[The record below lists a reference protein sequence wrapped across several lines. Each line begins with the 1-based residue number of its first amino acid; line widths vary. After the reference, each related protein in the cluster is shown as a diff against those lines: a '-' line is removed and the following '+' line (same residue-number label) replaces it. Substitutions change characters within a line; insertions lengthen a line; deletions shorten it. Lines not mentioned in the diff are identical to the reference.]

1 MNKYGKHELQVGIG
15 VLIAA
20 VGLIWGV
27 LWLQQVKVAGSV
39 IHYSADFPTVG
50 GLKLHDRVQVRGI
63 KAGAVERLEV
73 LGNRVRVHFYVD
85 GDMPLTEQARV
96 RLMSQGIVGDRLVEI
111 DPGTGKPAPE
121 GYVFQGVVQQDMM
134 EMAANGAA
142 MIDDARALTR
152 ELTELI
158 RELRA
163 DGRLTGTVDETRTA
177 LRSLAGSTERL
188 TPELLALTRD
198 LRTTNRRLRDAL
210 VGPDSLLPRTL
221 ADADRALARADS
233 VAAVLVRATTTLADL
248 AADLRA
254 GKGTAGRILADDSLY
269 ALAES
274 TLTAARDLIA
284 DIKARPKRYFKMSVF

>member
-1 MNKYGKHELQVGIG
+1 MNKYGKHEIQVGIA

-20 VGLIWGV
+20 VALVWGV

-39 IHYSADFPTVG
+39 FHFSADFPTVG
-50 GLKLHDRVQVRGI
+50 GLKEHDRVQVRGI

-73 LGNRVRVHFYVD
+73 RGNKVRVHFYVD
-85 GDMPLTEQARV
+85 RSFPLTNQARV

-111 DPGTGKPAPE
+111 DPGTGNRVPE
-121 GYVFQGVVQQDMM
+121 GYVFQGEVQQDMM
-134 EMAANGAA
+134 EMAANGAE
-142 MIDDARALTR
+142 ILEDAK
-152 ELTELI
+152 
-158 RELRA
+158 
-163 DGRLTGTVDETRTA
+163 
-177 LRSLAGSTERL
+177 
-188 TPELLALTRD
+188 ALTRD
-198 LRTTNRRLRDAL
+198 LRALIHDLRAGDRLTGTMDDTRSALQSLTATSRDLRPELLGLVRDLRRTNTRLRAAL

-233 VAAVLVRATTTLADL
+233 LAAVLVDATTSLAALAD
-248 AADLRA
+248 DLRA
-254 GKGTAGRILADDSLY
+254 GKGTAGRILTDDSLY